1 METLTLPF
9 IGEVHSFGGHNSEQ
23 RSFRGED
30 GDNVCSAFELPVDA
44 FHNIG
49 RSETPLYL
57 GRAINDGKAFFDILF
72 KPIGQL
78 VLIIRP
84 ENR

>member
-23 RSFRGED
+23 RSFGGED
-30 GDNVCSAFELPVDA
+30 QDNICSTFELPVDA

-57 GRAINDGKAFFDILF
+57 GRALRIPL
-72 KPIGQL
+72 
-78 VLIIRP
+78 
-84 ENR
+84 